1 MIDFL
6 VSMFPIIWVWFCLIV
21 GVVSGSSAVLMEEKL
36 FKYSLAALAVLANV
50 LAPCALLLFVQ

>member
-6 VSMFPIIWVWFCLIV
+6 LSILPVIWVWFCLIV
-21 GVVSGSSAVLMEEKL
+21 GVICGCSAIVMEVKG

-50 LAPCALLLFVQ
+50 LAPCALLLFV

>member
-6 VSMFPIIWVWFCLIV
+6 ISVLPIIWVWFCLIV
-21 GVVSGSSAVLMEEKL
+21 GVISGCSAVVMEVKG

-50 LAPCALLLFVQ
+50 ISLCALLLFV